1 MLNKEVGKTR
11 MNELISII
19 VPIYKVEK
27 YVRRCIDS
35 IINQSY
41 SNIEIILVDDGSPD
55 ESGLICDKYKKRDSR
70 IKVIHKEN
78 EGLGFAR
85 NAGLDCA
92 TGKYVTFIDGDDY
105 IGYKHIENMYRF
117 IEETGADT
125 CMAGHTKVYAD
136 KQVEHF
142 NVCAGSVYKKNI
154 KEHILP
160 RMCGA
165 DSQGNDYIEMSVCM
179 VLLSNDIIQKNNL
192 RFVSEREYVSEDLV
206 FDFEYYPLSKGVCIL
221 NTVDYYYC
229 DNEESL
235 TTKYRKDRF
244 ESQIKLYKFLLKK
257 AENLGIEKICK
268 SRLQNTVI
276 AIARYSIK
284 LEYKYERE
292 NGKIVTKN
300 NVLNIC
306 NDETLI
312 SILNTYDDHLIKI
325 GSRIV
330 NSLIKE
336 KKIRALGIIMLIKN
350 ILSI

>member
-1 MLNKEVGKTR
+1 
-11 MNELISII
+11 MNELITVI
-19 VPIYKVEK
+19 VPVYNVEK
-27 YVRRCIDS
+27 YINRCVDS

-41 SNIEIILVDDGSPD
+41 TNLEIILVDDGSPD
-55 ESGLICDKYKKRDSR
+55 NCGQICDKYANEDARV
-70 IKVIHKEN
+70 KVIHKKN
-78 EGLGFAR
+78 GGLGFAR
-85 NAGLDCA
+85 NSGMEVS

-229 DNEESL
+229 DNEGSL